1 MPLGRAVSG
10 IGELISNAQESPAG
24 KVDIGVS
31 GDGPIVAGDY
41 WNNRRKNGGA
51 ED

>member
-31 GDGPIVAGDY
+31 GDGPIGAGDY